1 MPMNWRNGSPFCDRR
16 GGALSGLVTMPPV
29 HRFGWP
35 DRHCGQVPQNP
46 DRQATIW
53 SPARTLV
60 TSSPTASTTPA
71 PSWPS
76 TIGRSVGKRPTPSTT
91 CRSLWQTPVATV
103 RTNTS
108 RRSGLSTS
116 TVSIV
121 RGACG
126 LRKTAASI
134 CIGTSSTG
142 ARICRKR
149 VGVKPG
155 RFRGNARRAM
165 LFGLVGFRSDP
176 RRSGVTEIEIRERAS
191 PNHGSRGE
199 PPNVRPINMLVLHYT
214 GMQSAEAA
222 LDRLCDPEAQ
232 VSAHYL
238 VEENGT
244 IWRLVVEERRAFH
257 AGISC
262 WLGEHGLNDVSIGI
276 EIVNPGHEWGYR
288 EFPEPQMQA
297 VEALCRDIVARRH
310 IPPYRIVGHS
320 DIAPDRKSD
329 PGELFNW
336 QRLARAGIGMWPPSS
351 PDVAR
356 RRGRGV
362 GVIHRTAAL
371 SDLARIGYCVSRGT
385 ERIALAAFQRRF
397 RPERWDGL
405 LDLETSLR
413 LRDVRLAVEAAQAT
427 EAVRLRNRFN

>member
-1 MPMNWRNGSPFCDRR
+1 
-16 GGALSGLVTMPPV
+16 MPPV

-46 DRQATIW
+46 DRQATTW
-53 SPARTLV
+53 SPTRTLV
-60 TSSPTASTTPA
+60 TSSPTASTMPA

-103 RTNTS
+103 RTSTS
-108 RRSGLSTS
+108 RRSGLSIS

-121 RGACG
+121 SGACG

-134 CIGTSSTG
+134 CIGTSSTE

-155 RFRGNARRAM
+155 RFRANARRAM
-165 LFGLVGFRSDP
+165 LREM
-176 RRSGVTEIEIRERAS
+176 TEIEIRERLS

-199 PPNVRPINMLVLHYT
+199 PPDMRPINMLVLHYT
-214 GMQSAEAA
+214 GMQSAGNA

-232 VSAHYL
+232 VSSHYL
-238 VEENGT
+238 VEEDGKV
-244 IWRLVVEERRAFH
+244 WRLVAEERRAFH
-257 AGISC
+257 AGVSC
-262 WLGEHGLNDVSIGI
+262 WLGEQNLNYVSIGI

-297 VEALCRDIVARRH
+297 VEALCRDIIARRR
-310 IPPYRIVGHS
+310 IRPYRIVGHS

-329 PGELFNW
+329 PGELFDW
-336 QRLARAGIGMWPPSS
+336 PRLARAGIGLWPEPQ
-351 PDVAR
+351 PQFAR
-356 RRGRGV
+356 RRGRGG
-362 GVIHRTAAL
+362 GVIERAAAL
-371 SDLARIGYCVSRGT
+371 SDLARIGYCVTRGT
-385 ERIALAAFQRRF
+385 EAVALAAFQRRF

-405 LDLETSLR
+405 FDGETCLR
-413 LRDVRLAVEAAQAT
+413 LRQVRTAFEEARAESELA
-427 EAVRLRNRFN
+427 RLRRFN